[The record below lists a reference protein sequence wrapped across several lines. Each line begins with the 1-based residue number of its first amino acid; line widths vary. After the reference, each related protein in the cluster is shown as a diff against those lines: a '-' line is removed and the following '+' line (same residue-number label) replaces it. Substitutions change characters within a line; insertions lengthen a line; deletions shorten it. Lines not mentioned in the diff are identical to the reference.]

1 MHVSVE
7 IGIIHTFDGKCLG
20 FENTTKISTYRVA
33 IVTIALSLSL
43 WLLIDHVAR
52 RSHNQCMEWNT
63 VDGRKQRWRD
73 SVNICDNS
81 ALSNL
86 SEAAANWLPGI
97 FDVTFQRAQQ
107 STRPAQPAAA
117 LCGGYNYDST
127 SIRQP
132 LDGRST
138 AYQRSV
144 RSQWSSRSQADS
156 VIYLVRSTAAQTG
169 RPTVVT

>member
-20 FENTTKISTYRVA
+20 FENTTKISTYRR
-33 IVTIALSLSL
+33 I
-43 WLLIDHVAR
+43 AR

-117 LCGGYNYDST
+117 LCGDYNYDST